1 MSKDRGLN
9 IMGDDN
15 FDSLANPS
23 GSAKEIDTSSS
34 SESVIDPKTI
44 SAATAAEQNHKLKI
58 DAVQLI
64 DETSQH
70 FKGKKL
76 EEDEDNDEEDEDE
89 DNEPEAEVKTPNDDD
104 EDQTFR
110 VLGKHFSDEGILDG
124 FDDEME
130 NTPEALQ
137 SMVKQ
142 TVERGIEK
150 YKDSF
155 KHPMAKEFLDYIEN
169 GGDPGSFVNMVSG
182 PDYSSISTDQIEGNT
197 AIQKQLLRDQ
207 MSMNGDSQEDIEDT
221 IQAFED
227 AGQLEKR
234 STAALGKLQAAR
246 AKGIADKLTAQKE
259 SNAEKQKQNLRILD
273 DLKEKINSTE
283 EIGGFTLTKK
293 IKNDFYDYITKVDS
307 KTGKTGLMADSTDP
321 QNQLLMSYLYYNKF
335 NFDKLEK
342 KSKTTA
348 TKTLQEQ
355 LGRFSDSSAKQKS
368 RKRTESAKDAPGKL
382 NFGPMKKLFG

>member
-1 MSKDRGLN
+1 
-9 IMGDDN
+9 
-15 FDSLANPS
+15 
-23 GSAKEIDTSSS
+23 
-34 SESVIDPKTI
+34 
-44 SAATAAEQNHKLKI
+44 
-58 DAVQLI
+58 
-64 DETSQH
+64 
-70 FKGKKL
+70 
-76 EEDEDNDEEDEDE
+76 
-89 DNEPEAEVKTPNDDD
+89 
-104 EDQTFR
+104 
-110 VLGKHFSDEGILDG
+110 
-124 FDDEME
+124 
-130 NTPEALQ
+130 
-137 SMVKQ
+137 
-142 TVERGIEK
+142 
-150 YKDSF
+150 
-155 KHPMAKEFLDYIEN
+155 MAKEFLDYIEN